1 MEYFAHLIHH
11 RYALSHRKLAV
22 FFKFVRA
29 RTAHSDLQRPIIG
42 HFERPSQRPLTD
54 FFRDASGRCRRSSSH
69 LQRLTR
75 ARAETQGISF
85 DIAMLWRPNGGE
97 WQLGRVRVFTTTPTA
112 DRTTRSP
119 RAVGGGELRCPPA
132 CSCTVEAI
140 LYFKLANEIA
150 ASWAEVGE
158 KDAIYKGR
166 VRFPFRAAAAS

>member
-1 MEYFAHLIHH
+1 MPEIELTSAAPNTRSCRNAGDLV
-11 RYALSHRKLAV
+11 RYRHAV
-22 FFKFVRA
+22 A
-29 RTAHSDLQRPIIG
+29 P
-42 HFERPSQRPLTD
+42 ER
-54 FFRDASGRCRRSSSH
+54 
-69 LQRLTR
+69 
-75 ARAETQGISF
+75 
-85 DIAMLWRPNGGE
+85 GGE

-158 KDAIYKGR
+158 KGAIYKGR